1 MSRHGEEKRGARRA
15 ARDARKAERRAAR
28 ADRKRATAEGFLSL
42 VAAGEAASPQ
52 ARGFAVC
59 PCTKDCPLH
68 GECHLCVA
76 YHAGRRDESPRCIA

>member
-1 MSRHGEEKRGARRA
+1 MSRRREESRA
-15 ARDARKAERRAAR
+15 SRQASRDARNAQRHAAR
-28 ADRKRATAEGFLSL
+28 ADRKRARAECFLSL

-52 ARGFAVC
+52 ARGFASC

-76 YHAGRRDESPRCIA
+76 YHAGRRDELPRCAG